1 MYRGILAFMLL
12 AVAGSVSAQQQV
24 YKCVVPGKPVSYQ
37 SQPCPGQAVRA
48 WDAVPD
54 ADNPYLRARLADM
67 DREVRQ
73 RRAAQRP
80 YTASTGGGRAIGASI
95 PSRTVSSSGAC
106 ESARAQRDAVYRAA
120 GHRRSFAVS
129 RTMDDAV
136 YNACK

>member
-1 MYRGILAFMLL
+1 MYRGIFAFSLL
-12 AVAGSVSAQQQV
+12 VLSDAAFAQQV
-24 YKCVVPGKPVSYQ
+24 FKCVVPGKPVSYQ
-37 SQPCPGQAVRA
+37 SDPCPGQAEKA

-54 ADNPYLRARLADM
+54 ADNPYLRARLAQM

-95 PSRTVSSSGAC
+95 PSRSISSSGAC